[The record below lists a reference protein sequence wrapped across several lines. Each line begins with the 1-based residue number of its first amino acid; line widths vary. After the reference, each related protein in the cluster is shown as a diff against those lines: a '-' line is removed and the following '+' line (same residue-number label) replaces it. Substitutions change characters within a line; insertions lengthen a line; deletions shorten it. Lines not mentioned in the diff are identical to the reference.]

1 MKSFGTIINWK
12 KWGVVISAI
21 GLLLVVCGL
30 FTKYHEQFADAKEMY
45 KINSKVMQVD
55 ARLIYFTLTNQAAE
69 IQKRLWQLEDRY
81 KCEEHEMPQ
90 TAKEEHRR
98 LRMEREKLL
107 DEAEKYKGKK

>member
-81 KCEEHEMPQ
+81 KCDENAMPQ

-98 LRMEREKLL
+98 LRQERKRLL

>member
-1 MKSFGTIINWK
+1 MRLGSTINWK

-21 GLLLVVCGL
+21 ALLIVICKGF
-30 FTKYHEQFADAKEMY
+30 FTYHSQFADAKEMY

-69 IQKRLWQLEDRY
+69 IQKRMWQLEDRF
-81 KCEEHEMPQ
+81 KCDEQAMPQ

-98 LRMEREKLL
+98 LRLERKRLL

>member
-1 MKSFGTIINWK
+1 MTTNWK

-21 GLLLVVCGL
+21 GLLFVVGKV
-30 FTKYHEQFADAKEMY
+30 FFSYHSQFADAQEMY

-69 IQKRLWQLEDRY
+69 IQKRMWQLEDRY
-81 KCEEHEMPQ
+81 KCDENAMPQ

-98 LRMEREKLL
+98 LRIERERLL
-107 DEAEKYKGKK
+107 KEAKKYEGK